1 LHAAFFRVIILEG
14 LSKRYGQDELA
25 VSRVYW
31 HAPVNEEKNILL
43 LKKKRRNFIF
53 SLRHTN
59 SCGKT
64 LHIGVQW
71 VAWYIGYVQVGQC

>member
-14 LSKRYGQDELA
+14 FSKTCMDKIELA

-43 LKKKRRNFIF
+43 LKKKKECCLQF
-53 SLRHTN
+53 
-59 SCGKT
+59 KT
-64 LHIGVQW
+64 YKQL
-71 VAWYIGYVQVGQC
+71 